1 MPYDPIRLLRQS
13 WPSPDD
19 LAREL
24 FVLFTEGAKAL
35 PPAPASAEPSP
46 VRRVPP
52 RPAARPPVP
61 VLPPRPI
68 ERVVNQPAP
77 VVAQLA
83 PTRLAPAPPEGA
95 RAAPESP
102 PPLRPE
108 TFAAD
113 RALQP
118 PVQPLDQAPGVT
130 AGLTL
135 TQFSYDAFP
144 GAPSPPPPPSRPT
157 GPLPAVVLPPTS
169 VPEPG
174 FPTALRMESATT
186 SALPPGLR
194 SVPPAEPALGP
205 AEILGPEPAT
215 RTVRVAGLEPQL
227 LLGPFPTGTRE
238 VPPELP
244 KRPAFTLEKVRL
256 SDVPSQPLGD
266 SPDGQAVA
274 TPIPYTANPYPQPMT
289 ALLEVDEDGVTG
301 FKPPVSTGDGEGV
314 PGRGK
319 AYVLDYDGDHL
330 SKVDSDPMEVV
341 NLGSPAA
348 PGLVVQGIRIYE
360 RSWWIQGGDSDAFFA
375 DFLTIAASPGAL
387 SGLPALHSTTGDVYA
402 IVRGAWKK
410 VATNARI
417 YNGMPNATDNTKRQI
432 LASNGDGTFT
442 VITQSCTA
450 P

>member
-24 FVLFTEGAKAL
+24 FVLFTEGAKVT
-35 PPAPASAEPSP
+35 PSRPISAEPSP

-77 VVAQLA
+77 AIAQLA
-83 PTRLAPAPPEGA
+83 PVRLAPAPPEGA

-118 PVQPLDQAPGVT
+118 PVQPLAQDAGVT
-130 AGLTL
+130 AGLAL
-135 TQFSYDAFP
+135 TQFSYDTSP
-144 GAPSPPPPPSRPT
+144 GAPAPPPPPSRPT
-157 GPLPAVVLPPTS
+157 GPLPAIALPPTS

-174 FPTALRMESATT
+174 LPTALRTESATT
-186 SALPPGLR
+186 PALPPGLR
-194 SVPPAEPALGP
+194 SVPPAEPAPEP
-205 AEILGPEPAT
+205 AEIRAPEPAT
-215 RTVRVAGLEPQL
+215 RTVRVAGSEAEL

-238 VPPELP
+238 VPPEP
-244 KRPAFTLEKVRL
+244 PGRPPFTLEKVRM
-256 SDVPSQPLGD
+256 SDVPRQPLGD

-274 TPIPYTANPYPQPMT
+274 TPVPYTANPYPQPMT

-330 SKVDSDPMEVV
+330 SKVDSDPMEVLT
-341 NLGSPAA
+341 LGTAVA
-348 PGLVVQGIRIYE
+348 PGLTVRGVRIYE
-360 RSWWIQGGDSDAFFA
+360 RFWWVETGCTAFFA
-375 DFLTIAASPGAL
+375 DFLNIAASPGVL

-417 YNGMPNATDNTKRQI
+417 YNGMPDATDSTMRQI

-442 VITQSCTA
+442 VTGQSCNT